1 MVLLTR
7 LRPGCVFFATWL
19 VVLPLVGTD
28 LPGVARAQGET
39 RLERG
44 PVPLPPSRQRDLLP
58 AGPAAGASTATGIG
72 LSKPAPEATPAP
84 TTESACM
91 RALRAVHGD
100 RIKASDAKPPTDPGC
115 QVVDPVLVNALS
127 LRVEGGA
134 GQVAFDPPATIGCA
148 MARRVSEWLDTS
160 VQPLAQGH
168 FERDVTGLRVGGGHE
183 CRRRNRSA
191 GGPLSE
197 HATGLALDI
206 FSFQLGPPKAGGV
219 AVVVEKPAGLVQS
232 RFLDAVRQSA
242 CGAFMTALG
251 PGADA
256 AHANH
261 LHVDIQERRSA
272 ASRFCQ

>member
-1 MVLLTR
+1 MTRPSTIKMRSAGLLAICVLVSAPLSGGFGM
-7 LRPGCVFFATWL
+7 PGA
-19 VVLPLVGTD
+19 
-28 LPGVARAQGET
+28 AQAQS
-39 RLERG
+39 LDRG
-44 PVPLPPSRQRDLLP
+44 PMPLPPNRPRELRP
-58 AGPAAGASTATGIG
+58 VAPPAAASTIPGAVIPKAPLAGAASQTG
-72 LSKPAPEATPAP
+72 
-84 TTESACM
+84 ESACM
-91 RALRAVHGD
+91 RAMRAVHGD
-100 RIKASDAKPPTDPGC
+100 RIKASEAKRPADPGC
-115 QVVDPVLVNALS
+115 QVVDPVVVSALS

-134 GQVAFDPPATIGCA
+134 GQVAFDPPVTLGCA
-148 MARRVSEWLDTS
+148 MAQRVSEWLDTS

-183 CRRRNRSA
+183 CRRRNRSTS
-191 GGPLSE
+191 GPLSE

-206 FSFQLGPPKAGGV
+206 FAFQLGAPKTGGV

-232 RFLDAVRQSA
+232 RFLDAVRQAA